1 MKGDFGHEFNIRRIH
16 KITDEEYL
24 EALRIYNE
32 TIPFEIRT
40 ETNELN
46 FWLSKNKDNNYFE
59 IYMFVL
65 YLDGKLIGLSMTTYL
80 KKTKI
85 VVDEYLA
92 VLDQY
97 RINTIFLVYLSLIQ
111 SYYKE
116 NNIDY
121 SYYVT
126 EISNKNSGESINW
139 ESQISLKVLCAEEFG
154 KINAPYYT
162 LPLGLDNYESN
173 FEAILYIKTNDAI
186 KCISKETYLQI
197 VRSIYYDYFLI
208 WYEKFMT
215 AEELIQYK
223 QEIQRNYE
231 LIQSEVLDCSE
242 SVSITNS
249 TCIALNPENNF
260 KRTAGSIPVSQNRP
274 SKVTFLILCAIFILP
289 VIIILGYSKLMAF
302 MNIPLSSST
311 NIIGSVITVV
321 LTSLITLYISS
332 KK

>member
-1 MKGDFGHEFNIRRIH
+1 M
-16 KITDEEYL
+16 
-24 EALRIYNE
+24 
-32 TIPFEIRT
+32 
-40 ETNELN
+40 
-46 FWLSKNKDNNYFE
+46 
-59 IYMFVL
+59 L
-65 YLDGKLIGLSMTTYL
+65 YLDRKLIGLSMTTYL

-92 VLDQY
+92 VLYQY
-97 RINTIFLVYLSLIQ
+97 RINTIFLADLSLIQ

-121 SYYVT
+121 LYYIT
-126 EISNKNSGESINW
+126 EISNKDSGESINW
-139 ESQISLKVLCAEEFG
+139 KSQISLKVLCTEEFG
-154 KINAPYYT
+154 EINSPYYT

-173 FEAILYIKTNDAI
+173 FEAILYIKTNNAI
-186 KCISKETYLQI
+186 KSISKETYLQI

-231 LIQSEVLDCSE
+231 LIQNEVLDYSE

-260 KRTAGSIPVSQNRP
+260 KRTARTIPVSQNRP
-274 SKVTFLILCAIFILP
+274 SKVTFLFLCAIFILP
-289 VIIILGYSKLMAF
+289 VIIILGYSKLVAL

-311 NIIGSVITVV
+311 SIIGSVITVV
-321 LTSLITLYISS
+321 FTSLVTLYLFQKVIINILTTI
-332 KK
+332 KDG